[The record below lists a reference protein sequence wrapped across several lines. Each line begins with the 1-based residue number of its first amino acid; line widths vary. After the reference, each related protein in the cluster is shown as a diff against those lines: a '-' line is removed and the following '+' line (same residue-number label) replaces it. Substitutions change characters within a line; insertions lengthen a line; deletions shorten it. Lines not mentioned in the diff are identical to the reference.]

1 MLHQHREALLSTAL
15 YDNSIYVHTRH
26 PRRLRRWH
34 STTFRK
40 KKTTSAMTARAFPS
54 PPRSSRVITSATFH
68 LCLKGLGWI
77 QLKNEQYVSSP
88 QISETEGKTRRS
100 GPNRYLIDCKLRL
113 SPTGVGYARS
123 DFDHI
128 LQYSEVLVLFI
139 CAFVCWLACL
149 KAQPNRLNLKNKKRK
164 EKMREKKSQT
174 YQNETKHWTQ
184 ILES

>member
-26 PRRLRRWH
+26 PVRLRSWH
-34 STTFRK
+34 SATVMK
-40 KKTTSAMTARAFPS
+40 KNNFCYDCESVS
-54 PPRSSRVITSATFH
+54 ITSSVFSGH
-68 LCLKGLGWI
+68 NLCNFSFVFERSWLNPT
-77 QLKNEQYVSSP
+77 KNEQYVSSP

-100 GPNRYLIDCKLRL
+100 GPNWYLIDWKLRL

-123 DFDHI
+123 GFDRI

-149 KAQPNRLNLKNKKRK
+149 KAQPNRLNLK
-164 EKMREKKSQT
+164 
-174 YQNETKHWTQ
+174 
-184 ILES
+184 